1 MHDYYTSIYSKKDLS
16 NIERVSQCRAS
27 LGNTSIIAHVC
38 VGEHFVNISCISA
51 DTELGPVKR
60 RGLGRTLSDNA
71 SEIGHRGCV
80 VDEGEITLDC
90 RIGRTIATK
99 NNWGSESIG
108 NERAVLLEDMRVSV
122 EHQDTL
128 AKAEST
134 FGKPGDKH
142 AVVGE

>member
-1 MHDYYTSIYSKKDLS
+1 
-16 NIERVSQCRAS
+16 
-27 LGNTSIIAHVC
+27 
-38 VGEHFVNISCISA
+38 
-51 DTELGPVKR
+51 
-60 RGLGRTLSDNA
+60 
-71 SEIGHRGCV
+71 